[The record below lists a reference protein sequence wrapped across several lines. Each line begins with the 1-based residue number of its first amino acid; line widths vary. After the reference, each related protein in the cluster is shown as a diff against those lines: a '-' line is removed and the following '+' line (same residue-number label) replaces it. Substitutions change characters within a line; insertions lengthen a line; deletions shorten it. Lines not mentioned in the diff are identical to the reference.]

1 MLEHSQ
7 VEPATVQS
15 GGGRGAR
22 GRGKQSGASAP
33 RPAKARARL
42 AVALLRRHWLAA
54 ALLAAGLALR
64 VLAQVAYRPVLF
76 YIDTTRYLYN
86 DAPGMDPL
94 GYKGVLWAILAVAN
108 LNAVAA
114 VQHLLG
120 LAMAVVIYLLL
131 LRRGCPRWLAA
142 LAMAPLLLDAYQVQI
157 EQMLMP
163 DIWFEALIVAGL
175 AVLLWR
181 RAPGWRTVLA
191 AGLVLGTS
199 VIVAQVGEALLLPAV
214 IYLLALGGGWRQAFR
229 KAGVLCA
236 AFALP
241 ILAYCTVSYL
251 VTGSFLPTR
260 TGVTSTYGRMAAAA
274 DCATL
279 QLPQDERG
287 MCPTRYQQA
296 LGPDFLEFGQHAPIR
311 RYYNGL
317 PRERVN
323 AMIVD
328 FDDRVLTQQPLRVLR
343 AYLRDVVRPFALTR
357 DGSPGVTAISRWQFQ
372 TYYPYFPP
380 HASRQVIDSS
390 VDRFGG
396 GRPAVWTPG
405 ARFLRGYQL
414 HGGYTPGPLFALCVL
429 AGLIGSASLLVRR
442 RAGPAAR
449 EPALPVPPPRSA
461 RPAPALACLL
471 FFLSGV
477 SVLLVSDVF
486 EFSWRYLL
494 PALVTLV
501 PAGALGIAIVIR
513 AAQARRT
520 AG

>member
-1 MLEHSQ
+1 MLENSQ
-7 VEPATVQS
+7 VEPATVE
-15 GGGRGAR
+15 
-22 GRGKQSGASAP
+22 SGASAP

-42 AVALLRRHWLAA
+42 AGALLRRHWLAA

-64 VLAQVAYRPVLF
+64 VLAQVAYRPALF

-86 DAPGMDPL
+86 DAPGMDPV
-94 GYKGVLWAILAVAN
+94 GYKGPLRTILAVAN
-108 LNAVAA
+108 LDTVAA

-131 LRRGCPRWLAA
+131 RRRGSPRWLAA
-142 LAMAPLLLDAYQVQI
+142 LATAPLLLDAYQIQI

-163 DIWFEALIVAGL
+163 DIWFEALLVAGL

-181 RAPGWRTVLA
+181 PAPGWRTVLA
-191 AGLVLGTS
+191 GGLVLGTS
-199 VIVAQVGEALLLPAV
+199 VIFAQVGEALLLPAV
-214 IYLLALGGGWRQAFR
+214 IYVLALGGGWRRAFG

-241 ILAYCTVSYL
+241 ILAYSTVNYL
-251 VTGSFLPTR
+251 VAGNFFPTR
-260 TGVTSTYGRMAAAA
+260 TGVTSVYGRMAAAA

-279 QLPQDERG
+279 RLTPAERG
-287 MCPTRYQQA
+287 MCPTGHKQA
-296 LGPDFLEFGQHAPIR
+296 LGPDFLEFGQQAPIR

-317 PRERVN
+317 PRDTVD
-323 AMIVD
+323 AMIID
-328 FDDRVLTQQPLRVLR
+328 FDDRVLTQQPLRVLH

-357 DGSPGVTAISRWQFQ
+357 DCSPGVTAISRWQFQ
-372 TYYPYFPP
+372 TSYPYFPP

-390 VDRFGG
+390 VDRYGG
-396 GRPAVWTPG
+396 GRPAVWVPG
-405 ARFLRGYQL
+405 ATFLRAYQL
-414 HGGYTPGPLFALCVL
+414 HGGYTPGPLLALCVL
-429 AGLIGSASLLVRR
+429 AGLAGSASLLVRR

-449 EPALPVPPPRSA
+449 EPAL
-461 RPAPALACLL
+461 ACLL
-471 FFLSGV
+471 FFASGV

-501 PAGALGIAIVIR
+501 PAGALGISIMIR
-513 AAQARRT
+513 AAQARRGT
-520 AG
+520 AAIP